1 MIVLAPWRW
10 VPPEESPFGG
20 HWAGHGPGVDLR
32 RHSEMAAQGGVGGY
46 GIFEVADD
54 ANIDGMVTFTGNVT
68 RDRDAWQRTLGF
80 RPEGDNVIDWTFD
93 QLIRGADNSHADAP
107 RPLRC
112 IEPTRWELHLG
123 GRHERLTGHLDRL
136 RDAVYVRYDLDAILD
151 QVESGDLPPNI
162 HRKVL
167 KAEADRLGIDW
178 RTLRS
183 KTARWRNET
192 PLDPTTTI
200 SDPMNSGAYV
210 DLTSYNGWEA
220 PQSTYPF
227 ETGSGLLRIKGW
239 DNRMFMS
246 GYYNAWHGTPLS
258 ANNNQAELVGCN
270 TANFSCGPVARGN
283 GTSAGY
289 VAYCQGGDLTLA
301 NSSPG
306 FTPLATIA
314 KASDPIR
321 LRIKA
326 LGSTI
331 QASDTASSWRLT
343 VTDTSITTGLRVG
356 VVTVAVSFYSG
367 QFTTATDFEARDFLA
382 PTVTSKTAS
391 GTIGAGGTVQMLATE
406 EPTSWSLQGSPPTGV
421 SINSSGLVE
430 WTSATPLGTHSIT
443 VRATNSL
450 GNGDGTLTLTIL
462 AAGGSPAALFT
473 TGRRR

>member
-10 VPPEESPFGG
+10 VSADQSPFGG

-54 ANIDGMVTFTGNVT
+54 ADIDGMVTFTGNAT

-136 RDAVYVRYDLDAILD
+136 RDAVYVRYDLDEILNA
-151 QVESGDLPPNI
+151 VEAGELPPNI

-183 KTARWRNET
+183 KSARWRNET

-227 ETGSGLLRIKGW
+227 EAGEGLLRAKGY
-239 DNRMFMS
+239 DGRLSMG
-246 GYYNAWHGTPLS
+246 GYYSAWHGTSLS
-258 ANNNQAELVGCN
+258 SSNNQAEFIGCN
-270 TANFSCGPVARGN
+270 TASFACGPVARGN
-283 GTSAGY
+283 GTTSGY
-289 VAYCQGGDLTLA
+289 IAYCQGGNLNLGTASPSFSSLA
-301 NSSPG
+301 S
-306 FTPLATIA
+306 TT

-331 QASDTASSWRLT
+331 QASDTDVSWKLS
-343 VTDTSITTGLRVG
+343 VTNTSITTGLRVG
-356 VVTVAVSFYSG
+356 LVSFAFSIYSG
-367 QFTTATDFEARDFLA
+367 QYTSATDFEARDFLA
-382 PTVTSKTAS
+382 PTVTSRAAS
-391 GTIGAGGTVQMLATE
+391 GAPGVGGTAQMSATE

-421 SINSSGLVE
+421 SIDSSGLVT
-430 WTSATPLGTHSIT
+430 WASATPAGVYSIT

-450 GNGDGTLTLTIL
+450 GNGDGTLTLAIAVTGHIRR
-462 AAGGSPAALFT
+462 ALL
-473 TGRRR
+473 GVG